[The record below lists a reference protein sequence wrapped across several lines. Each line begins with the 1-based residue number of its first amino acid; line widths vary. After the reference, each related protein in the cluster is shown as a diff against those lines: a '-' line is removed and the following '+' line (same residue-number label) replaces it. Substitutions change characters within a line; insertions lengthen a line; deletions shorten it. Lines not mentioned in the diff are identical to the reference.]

1 MCELFNAVRSFV
13 LHDFAQLY
21 TDEHSEH
28 ILDSLCILDIDPLL
42 NKYMIC
48 KCFSH
53 FLGCLFMVISFEVEV
68 FNFNEAQL
76 TLIYFTVYAFG
87 VLVKK

>member
-1 MCELFNAVRSFV
+1 MLVV
-13 LHDFAQLY
+13 
-21 TDEHSEH
+21 
-28 ILDSLCILDIDPLL
+28 
-42 NKYMIC
+42 
-48 KCFSH
+48 
-53 FLGCLFMVISFEVEV
+53 SFEVEV

>member
-1 MCELFNAVRSFV
+1 M
-13 LHDFAQLY
+13 
-21 TDEHSEH
+21 HSEH
-28 ILDSLCILDIDPLL
+28 IDPLL

-48 KCFSH
+48 KYFSH
-53 FLGCLFMVISFEVEV
+53 FLSCLFIMLVISFEVKI